1 MERHQGCGASSA
13 TEPEGQ
19 ERPRAWWDPRP
30 MGLGARTA
38 EGVPGARRAR
48 RASLTF
54 AGGEVVGAGHT
65 RVTPQPCHA
74 GPAAALPAA
83 RVAGCVQR
91 AVRRAVAGW
100 GDRKRVGVRRGA
112 PPAPPPART
121 LTGTGGEAVVAGAA
135 LLAGGARVAGAAAT
149 QPACPADLVQGAP
162 GVAAAGCKRQS
173 QAVAP
178 VGAPCPAR
186 APAPLLTAA
195 VGVAVVAGVAAVT
208 VRAIKPR
215 PAQTAASLVA
225 ALGQGPCGAA
235 ATHCGAE
242 VCGA

>member
-1 MERHQGCGASSA
+1 M
-13 TEPEGQ
+13 
-19 ERPRAWWDPRP
+19 
-30 MGLGARTA
+30 
-38 EGVPGARRAR
+38 
-48 RASLTF
+48 
-54 AGGEVVGAGHT
+54 
-65 RVTPQPCHA
+65 
-74 GPAAALPAA
+74 
-83 RVAGCVQR
+83 
-91 AVRRAVAGW
+91 
-100 GDRKRVGVRRGA
+100 
-112 PPAPPPART
+112 
-121 LTGTGGEAVVAGAA
+121 VAGAA